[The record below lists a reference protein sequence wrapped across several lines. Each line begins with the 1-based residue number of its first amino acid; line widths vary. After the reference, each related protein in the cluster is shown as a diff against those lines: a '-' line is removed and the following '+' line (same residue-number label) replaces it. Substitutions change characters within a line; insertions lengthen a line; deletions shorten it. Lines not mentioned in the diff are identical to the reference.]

1 LLGKKQLIAILV
13 VILAVVG
20 VYLLPKQPASVRK
33 GSQDVEAAPADT
45 SEMSEV
51 EKAVALVQGSS
62 PMEGIMKL
70 REILEKDSTNVEA
83 LLYMGLFSVQSGQ
96 LDKARERFESVLRYE
111 PGQLDA
117 HWQLGQLDFDANAYQ
132 SAADHFEVCANSGLA
147 EYTNAWFFQ
156 GRSLEMAGDAEGALK
171 AYKTFRPMTQDTVI
185 IKRLDEFIRT
195 LEETINQ

>member
-1 LLGKKQLIAILV
+1 MGKKQFIAIIVVVLV
-13 VILAVVG
+13 AVG
-20 VYLLPKQPASVRK
+20 IYLLPKQPASVRQK
-33 GSQDVEAAPADT
+33 SQMTESAPADT

-51 EKAVALVQGSS
+51 EKAVALVQGAS

-83 LLYMGLFSVQSGQ
+83 ILYMGLFSVQSGQ
-96 LDKARERFESVLRYE
+96 LDKARERFESVLQYE
-111 PGQLDA
+111 PEQLDA
-117 HWQLGQLDFDANAYQ
+117 HWQLGQLDFDAKAYG
-132 SAADHFEVCANSGLA
+132 SAAEHFAVCANSGLE
-147 EYTNAWFFQ
+147 EYANAWFFK

-185 IKRLDEFIRT
+185 TKRLDEFIKT